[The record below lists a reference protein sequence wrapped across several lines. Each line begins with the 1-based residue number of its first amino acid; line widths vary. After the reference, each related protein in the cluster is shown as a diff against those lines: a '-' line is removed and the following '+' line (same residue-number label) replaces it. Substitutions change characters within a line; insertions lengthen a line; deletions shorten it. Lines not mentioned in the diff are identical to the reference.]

1 VPLILVGLN
10 HKSAP
15 VEIRERLSA
24 TDAEA
29 REIML
34 ELSRVQGV
42 RGATY
47 LTTCNRAEALISADD
62 EEVLETVV
70 GRLMTRAA
78 LERGEIEEHLYVLR
92 NRDVVRHIFRV
103 AAGLDSMIVGEPQ
116 IGGQVRACFQ
126 AAGEIDTLDSLLQRL
141 FEQTMRVAKKVRTE
155 TGVGEHAVSVPFA
168 AVELARKIFGELTGL
183 RVLLIGAGEMAEL
196 TARHLHGVG
205 VEKVFVANRAHDR
218 ATVLA
223 ERFGGEAIHFDALT
237 TRLRDADIVIAS
249 TGAPHYLVGAEHVRA
264 AFSGNR
270 RRELFLIDLA
280 VPRNLDPLISEV
292 DGAYLYNIDDLQQ
305 VADSNRERRLKKA
318 EDADTIIEAE
328 VEQFLRRLA
337 SHEAI
342 PTIVELQTHLEAM
355 RLAELQKCL
364 RKLGPIT
371 TEQQAA
377 VEALSTHMVNKI
389 LHYPILRLKESSA
402 DPQPRHESMRET
414 IRRIFGLR

>member
-15 VEIRERLSA
+15 VEIRERFSA
-24 TDAEA
+24 NESES
-29 REIML
+29 REIMR
-34 ELSRVQGV
+34 ELSCLQGV

-47 LTTCNRAEALISADD
+47 LTTCNRAEALISCDD

-78 LERGEIEEHLYVLR
+78 LERGELEEHLYVLR

-103 AAGLDSMIVGEPQ
+103 ASGLDSMIVGEPQ

-126 AAGEIDTLDSLLQRL
+126 AAGEIETLDSLLQRL

-168 AVELARKIFGELTGL
+168 AVELARKIFGELSGL

-196 TARHLHGVG
+196 TARHLHGIG

-218 ATVLA
+218 ALALA
-223 ERFGGEAIHFDALT
+223 ERFGGEAVHFDALT
-237 TRLRDADIVIAS
+237 TRLRDTDIVIAS
-249 TGAPHYLVGAEHVRA
+249 TGAPHYLVGADHVRA
-264 AFSGNR
+264 AFAGNR

-305 VADSNRERRLKKA
+305 VADTNRERRLRKA
-318 EDADTIIEAE
+318 EDADAMIDEE

-355 RLAELQKCL
+355 RVAELQKCL

-377 VEALSTHMVNKI
+377 IEALSTHMVNKI
-389 LHYPILRLKESSA
+389 LHYPILRLKESTA
-402 DPQPRHESMRET
+402 DPQPRQESMRET